1 MAAERRPRNNATTT
15 PPPATTPQARE
26 NQLVALAVD
35 LAEKQLRDGTASAM
49 VTTHFL
55 KLATEK
61 ERLEREKLENETK
74 LSLAKIKQM
83 ENEVTATQRYEA
95 ALRAM
100 KKYTGQEDEENE
112 DL

>member
-1 MAAERRPRNNATTT
+1 MGTPRKTARTVEERQD
-15 PPPATTPQARE
+15 QAI
-26 NQLVALAVD
+26 NLAYE

-100 KKYTGQEDEENE
+100 KKYTGQEDDENE

>member
-1 MAAERRPRNNATTT
+1 METPRKTARTVEERQD
-15 PPPATTPQARE
+15 QAI
-26 NQLVALAVD
+26 NLAYE

-74 LSLAKIKQM
+74 LSLAKSKQM
-83 ENEVTATQRYEA
+83 EKAPLQNAKMAATWDAIQWKANEKRSMAILSR
-95 ALRAM
+95 R
-100 KKYTGQEDEENE
+100 
-112 DL
+112 

>member
-1 MAAERRPRNNATTT
+1 MGRPRKQTEEAV
-15 PPPATTPQARE
+15 PELRPATSAEEQE
-26 NQLVALAVD
+26 NRMISLAVS

-100 KKYTGQEDEENE
+100 KKYTGQEDDENE